1 MLKPEDLS
9 HIRILSSPIITL
21 KGDRIY
27 FTVTRINHEKDVYE
41 TNIWVYDLRS
51 DKVYGLTS
59 GPNDYSPEPSPNGKL
74 LAFLSRRGFAEKE
87 FGTAIYMLDTE
98 DSAEPWVLVRFKN
111 KILSIAWRPD
121 GKELAAIISEGKPE
135 DDVKHIEDLP
145 VWINRIGY
153 AYYLSSNLY
162 LIDPLSGEYHKITEG
177 KHFVR
182 QMAWSRNGRFIAY
195 TVSRDRLH
203 PYLTDLHIY
212 DLETNEDTLI
222 LKDIT
227 SYSPIAW
234 SPDNKYVSLI
244 YHRCERGFA
253 THHKVYVVN
262 IETREKICITCDF
275 DRNAYNTLNSDVRA
289 SSNAKNIYWSREDY
303 LYFMLSDRGLTKLY
317 RVKLGSEPELLINK
331 EGFVID
337 EFSVSDNDVIALL
350 GMTSYEPRELYVLR
364 GKDLVKLT
372 NMNQFYLSRIK
383 LGKVEK
389 FTFRSS
395 DGKTIDA
402 WIMYPQD
409 LKQGEKIPWI
419 LYIHGGP
426 KTAYGWSFI
435 EEFHFLVNNGYAI
448 VYGNPRGSDGYDEEF
463 ADIRG
468 HYGERDYQDLMEIV
482 DEALKHYDFLDPDRV
497 GVAGGSYGGFMTIW
511 IITHTDRFKA
521 AVTQRSICNWISMYG
536 TTDIGHYF
544 VEDQIKCVP
553 WRNPDVCLEKS
564 PIMYVE
570 NVKTPTLIIHSEQD
584 YRCWLDQ
591 ALMLF
596 KALKLQKVPV
606 RLVIFPGENHD
617 LSRSGKPKHRFERL
631 KEIKQWFDKYLKCK
645 KEEEEKSD

>member
-1 MLKPEDLS
+1 LLKPEDLS

-21 KGDRIY
+21 NGDRIY
-27 FTVTRINHEKDVYE
+27 FTVTRINPEKDMYE
-41 TNIWVYDLRS
+41 TNIWVYDLGSR
-51 DKVYGLTS
+51 KVYGLTS

-87 FGTAIYMLDTE
+87 LGTAIYMVDTE
-98 DSAEPWVLVRFKN
+98 GSAEPWILVRFKN
-111 KILSIAWRPD
+111 KVSSIAWRPD
-121 GKELAAIISEGKPE
+121 GKELAAIISEGKLE
-135 DDVKHIEDLP
+135 EDVKHIEDLP
-145 VWINRIGY
+145 VWINGIGY

-195 TVSRDRLH
+195 TVSEDRFH

-212 DLETNEDTLI
+212 DLETNEDILI

-227 SYSPIAW
+227 SYSPIVW
-234 SPDNKYVSLI
+234 SPDNRYVSLI
-244 YHRCERGFA
+244 YHRRERGFA
-253 THHKVYVVN
+253 THHKVYVVD

-275 DRNAYNTLNSDVRA
+275 DRNAYNTLNSDVRI
-289 SSNAKNIYWSREDY
+289 SSNAKNIYWTKEGY
-303 LYFMLSDRGLTKLY
+303 LYYMLCDRGLTKLY
-317 RVKLGSEPELLINK
+317 RVKLGSELELLIDK
-331 EGFVID
+331 EGFIID
-337 EFSVSDNDVIALL
+337 EFSVSDNDIVALL
-350 GMTSYEPRELYVLR
+350 GMTPHEPRELYVLR

-383 LGKVEK
+383 PGKVEK

-402 WIMYPQD
+402 WTMYLQD

-426 KTAYGWSFI
+426 KTAYGWSFV

-482 DEALKHYDFLDPDRV
+482 NEALKHYDFLDPDRV
-497 GVAGGSYGGFMTIW
+497 GVAGGSYGGFMTNW
-511 IITHTDRFKA
+511 IITHTDRFKV
-521 AVTQRSICNWISMYG
+521 AVTQRSICDWISMYG

-553 WRNPDVCLEKS
+553 WRTPDVCLEKS
-564 PIMYVE
+564 PKMYVE

-596 KALKLQKVPV
+596 KALKLRKVLV

-631 KEIKQWFDKYLKCK
+631 KEIKGWFDKYLKCK
-645 KEEEEKSD
+645 KEKSN